1 MGLSCRVLCT
11 ACNASV
17 VLRRALDGPCSFF
30 RRALT
35 GIFFFLLFFRPNV
48 FRPIPR
54 ILGGQALLTVLGRI
68 VAFVGTNMFGFFPGS
83 TFMGPLVCTGIAF
96 GVGSWCCHKLP
107 TVSSAAD

>member
-1 MGLSCRVLCT
+1 M
-11 ACNASV
+11 
-17 VLRRALDGPCSFF
+17 
-30 RRALT
+30 
-35 GIFFFLLFFRPNV
+35 
-48 FRPIPR
+48 
-54 ILGGQALLTVLGRI
+54 LTVLGRI